1 METMMYRKKYKP
13 EFINDLKR
21 VKDKKT
27 KDNIIKIMDKIAHM
41 VEFNP
46 DHFKNLDYPLNKY
59 KRVHVNTS
67 YVILF
72 TVNIKEKTV
81 EFYRY
86 DHHDNIYK

>member
-1 METMMYRKKYKP
+1 MYEKRYKA
-13 EFINDLKR
+13 EFLKDLKG

-27 KDNIIKIMDKIAHM
+27 KDNIENAINKIINI

-72 TVNIKEKTV
+72 RVDTKEKIV
-81 EFYRY
+81 EFYKY